1 MNFKELLEK
10 KKVNGYL
17 VSVNTGIPYMT
28 INDLMN
34 GKTSIQNVT
43 LKHAIKIADYLN
55 ISVEKL
61 AKLDNPKFIEFR
73 YFRNNTLHY
82 LKSLGAE
89 PFIKKIIN
97 AKEIDYY
104 YKNDGK
110 KYAYYLLALL
120 DYLCRYNNL
129 PKYQDRYNKIRK
141 EKLDKPLFVG
151 GDIFKFDTVEEAEKE
166 FNITVIPE
174 FKKYNIIEG
183 NVFNVV

>member
-1 MNFKELLEK
+1 MNFRELLES

-28 INDLMN
+28 VNDLMN

-43 LKHAIKIADYLN
+43 LKHAIKIANYLN
-55 ISVEKL
+55 ISVEEL
-61 AKLDNPKFIEFR
+61 AKLENPKVIEFR
-73 YFRNNTLHY
+73 YFRNNTLHA
-82 LKSLGAE
+82 LKSAGAE
-89 PFIKKIIN
+89 AFIKKLIN
-97 AKEIDYY
+97 TKEIDFY

-110 KYAYYLLALL
+110 EYAYYLLALL
-120 DYLCRYNNL
+120 DYLCRCNNL
-129 PKYQDRYNKIRK
+129 PKYQERYNKIRK

-151 GDIFKFDTVEEAEKE
+151 GDIFKFDKIEDAEKE

-174 FKKYNIIEG
+174 FRNYNIIEG